1 LRFEVQDSLSRSKK
15 KNDMDPQNFYF
26 QIDYKGAKTTS
37 TGEFREAF
45 PQRTIFVEVE
55 ADVFANSV
63 EEASID
69 SAAEEIALTTARELA
84 RQNLAELGNTSQ
96 RMARLGELP
105 PIIKDME
112 PTVQESG
119 VRAWL
124 SAN

>member
-1 LRFEVQDSLSRSKK
+1 
-15 KNDMDPQNFYF
+15 MDPEKYYF

-37 TGEFREAF
+37 EFRERYT
-45 PQRTIFVEVE
+45 QGTIFVEVA
-55 ADVFANSV
+55 ADAFANSV
-63 EEASID
+63 GDASIN

-96 RMARLGELP
+96 RVARLGELP
-105 PIIKDME
+105 PIIQDVE

-124 SAN
+124 SGG

>member
-1 LRFEVQDSLSRSKK
+1 LSPSKK
-15 KNDMDPQNFYF
+15 KTDMDPQKFYF

-37 TGEFREAF
+37 TGEFREAY
-45 PQRTIFVEVE
+45 PHGTIFVEVE
-55 ADVFANSV
+55 VDVFANSL

-84 RQNLAELGNTSQ
+84 RQNLAELENTSQ

-105 PIIKDME
+105 SIIKDVE